1 MSAHGSSTCSFSISL
16 TLPRRALADGYSG
29 LFGGRLPA
37 CVPDIR
43 KEFVMS
49 KFDMD
54 AVEKMELLAHLEAI
68 LGSVRTLH
76 ANLGALM
83 ADVAVIRDTVFNDAE
98 ELALYKNNLRS
109 AVAMAKPMVDDA
121 ARFYDD
127 LIEEI
132 AATQR
137 WEN

>member
-1 MSAHGSSTCSFSISL
+1 
-16 TLPRRALADGYSG
+16 
-29 LFGGRLPA
+29 
-37 CVPDIR
+37 
-43 KEFVMS
+43 MS

-83 ADVAVIRDTVFNDAE
+83 ADVAVIRDTVFNNAE